1 LTKIGASG
9 LQVAGTMAGALSGR
23 LPVLIN
29 NSTDEVFGP
38 SLDRSGVSVSRN
50 PRLFVK
56 VKAGEA
62 GYVMVA
68 DLPKEIASIDA
79 PGTDELKSAV
89 TSLTD
94 VEVMEL
100 ILFGTPDEIQTAL
113 PLMNA
118 QQRAMVGKTLKAEG
132 PNP

>member
-1 LTKIGASG
+1 
-9 LQVAGTMAGALSGR
+9 MAGALTGR
-23 LPVLIN
+23 LPVFIN
-29 NSTDEVFGP
+29 NSTDELFGP
-38 SLDRSGVSVSRN
+38 SLDRSGVSVARN
-50 PRLFVK
+50 PRSFVK
-56 VKAGEA
+56 VKAGES

-68 DLPKEIASIDA
+68 DLPKEIDSIDA

-100 ILFGTPDEIQTAL
+100 ILYGTPDEIQAAL

-118 QQRAMVGKTLKAEG
+118 QQRAMVGKTVKAEG

>member
-1 LTKIGASG
+1 
-9 LQVAGTMAGALSGR
+9 
-23 LPVLIN
+23 
-29 NSTDEVFGP
+29 
-38 SLDRSGVSVSRN
+38 
-50 PRLFVK
+50 
-56 VKAGEA
+56 
-62 GYVMVA
+62 MVA
-68 DLPKEIASIDA
+68 DLPKEIDSIDA

-100 ILFGTPDEIQTAL
+100 ILYGTPDEIQAAL

-118 QQRAMVGKTLKAEG
+118 QQRAMVGKTVKAEG